1 MQYTSGSTANPRG
14 VVLSMRNVTENVD
27 QIIRNYFR
35 HEGGAPRLP
44 SSVVSWLPLYHDMG
58 LMVGLFIPLFVGCP
72 VILTSPEAFIR
83 KPARWMQLLAKH
95 QAPFS
100 AAPNFAFDLAV
111 AKTSEED
118 MAGLDLGH
126 VNTIINGAEQVQP
139 NTITKFLRR
148 FRPYNLM
155 PAAVKP
161 SYGMAEAV
169 VYLATTKAGSP
180 PTSTEFDA
188 DSLARG
194 HAELST
200 FETERATRL
209 IRYHS
214 DDKEPLLRIV
224 DPDSNIELGPGRIGE
239 IWIHGKN
246 VSTGYHNAD
255 DALNRDKFQA
265 SIREAS
271 AGTPRSPWLRT
282 GDLGFIVGDEFYIV
296 GRMKDLIIQDGVN
309 HYPDDIETTV
319 KEFTGGRVAAFSVS
333 DDGVEHLVIAAEVR
347 TEHGPDKVTIMDFS
361 TIKRLVV
368 SALSK
373 LHGLHVTDFLLVPP
387 GALPKTTSGK
397 ISRAACAKQYGA
409 NKLQRSSNVPM
420 TDGSV
425 TADKLQKWFREYLS
439 THIECHPN
447 EVSLDVPIRDLGL
460 KSIDVLAIPGDLG
473 DRFGFCIPDL
483 AVWDNPSA
491 NDLIDSLLN
500 QRSAD
505 SLRESHG
512 HADRNTQGRGS
523 INEPVAVIGV
533 GCRFPGDIDGPER
546 LWDFLTEKKCAI
558 TAYPDRGFTNAGTFA
573 ESGGFLKD
581 VAGFDNRF
589 FDIPPDEALRMD
601 PQQRL
606 LLEVSWEA
614 LEHAGIIPESL
625 RLSRT
630 GVFVGVSSTDYVRL
644 VSASAQQK
652 STIWDNTGG
661 SSSIIANRISY
672 FLDIQGPSIVIDTA
686 CSSSLVAV
694 HLACRS
700 LSTWDCDIALV
711 GGTNVLISP
720 EPWGG
725 FREAG
730 ILSQT
735 GCCHA
740 FDKSADGMVRGEG
753 CGVIVLQRL
762 SDARLEGRRIL
773 AILTG
778 SAVNQDGKSNGIMAP
793 NPSAQI
799 GVLENACKSAR
810 VDPLEIGYVE
820 AHGTG
825 TSLGDRIEAH
835 ALGMVFGRKRPGSGP
850 LMIGSI
856 KPNIGHLEGAAGI
869 AGLIKAV
876 LMVERGS
883 LLPSGGFT
891 EPNPAIPFT
900 ELGLRVVDEL
910 QEWPVVAGRPRRAG
924 VSSFGFG
931 GTNAHV
937 IVEEAGS
944 VGADTVSGRA
954 DVGGSGGGVVAWV
967 ISGKTASALAAQ
979 AGRLGR
985 YVRARPA
992 LDVVD
997 VGYSLVS
1004 TRSVFDHRAVV
1015 VGQTRDEL
1023 LAGLAGV
1030 VAGRPEAGVVCGVG
1044 KPAGKTAFVFAGQGS
1059 QWLGMGSELYA
1070 AYPVFAE
1077 ALDAVVDELDRHL
1090 RYPLRDVIWGHD
1102 QDLLN
1107 TTEFAQPALF
1117 AVEVALYRLLMSWGV
1132 RPGLVLGHSVG
1143 ELAAAHV
1150 AGALCLPDAAM
1161 LVAARGRLMQALP
1174 AGGAMF
1180 AVQAREDEVAP
1191 MLGHDVSIAAVNG
1204 PASVVISGAHDAVS
1218 AIADRLRGQGR
1229 RVHRLAVS
1237 HAFHSAL
1244 MEPMIAEF
1252 TAVAAELSVGLPTI
1266 PVISNVTGQLVADD
1280 FASADYWARHIR
1292 AVVRF
1297 GDSVRSAHCAGAS
1310 RFIEVG
1316 PGGGLTSLIEASL
1329 ADAQIVSVPTL
1340 RKDRPEPVSV
1350 MTAAAQGFV
1359 SGMGLDWASVFS
1371 GYRPKRVE
1379 LPTYAF
1385 QHQKFWLAPA
1395 PSVSDPTAAGQIGA
1409 SDGGAELLA
1418 SSGFAARLA
1427 GRSADEQLA
1436 AAIEVVCE
1444 HAAAVLGRDGA
1455 AGLDAGQAFADSG
1468 FNSLSA
1474 VELRNRLTAVTAV
1487 TLPATAI
1494 FDHPTP
1500 TELAQYLITQIDG
1513 HGSSAA
1519 AAANPAERIDALTD
1533 LFLQAC
1539 DAGRDADGWK
1549 MVALASNTRERM
1561 SSPVRNNVSK
1571 NVALLADGISDVVVI
1586 CIPTLTV
1593 LSDQREYRD
1602 IANAMTGRHSVYSL
1616 TLPGFDSSDALPQN
1630 ADMIVETVSNAII
1643 DVVGGS
1649 CRFVLS
1655 GYSSGGVL
1663 AYALCS
1669 HLSVKHQRNPLGVAL
1684 IDTYLPSQIANP
1696 SMNEGFSP
1704 NDTGKGL
1711 SREVIRVA
1719 RMLNRLTATRLT
1731 AAATYAAIFQA
1742 WEPGR
1747 SMAPVLNIVAK
1758 DRIATVENL
1767 REERINRWRTAAAEA
1782 AYSVAEV
1789 PGDHFGMMSTSS
1801 EAIATEIHD
1810 WISGLV
1816 RGPHR

>member
-1 MQYTSGSTANPRG
+1 MVSR
-14 VVLSMRNVTENVD
+14 VLVHAYRV
-27 QIIRNYFR
+27 
-35 HEGGAPRLP
+35 
-44 SSVVSWLPLYHDMG
+44 SS
-58 LMVGLFIPLFVGCP
+58 
-72 VILTSPEAFIR
+72 
-83 KPARWMQLLAKH
+83 
-95 QAPFS
+95 
-100 AAPNFAFDLAV
+100 
-111 AKTSEED
+111 
-118 MAGLDLGH
+118 
-126 VNTIINGAEQVQP
+126 
-139 NTITKFLRR
+139 
-148 FRPYNLM
+148 
-155 PAAVKP
+155 
-161 SYGMAEAV
+161 
-169 VYLATTKAGSP
+169 
-180 PTSTEFDA
+180 
-188 DSLARG
+188 
-194 HAELST
+194 
-200 FETERATRL
+200 
-209 IRYHS
+209 
-214 DDKEPLLRIV
+214 
-224 DPDSNIELGPGRIGE
+224 
-239 IWIHGKN
+239 
-246 VSTGYHNAD
+246 
-255 DALNRDKFQA
+255 
-265 SIREAS
+265 
-271 AGTPRSPWLRT
+271 
-282 GDLGFIVGDEFYIV
+282 
-296 GRMKDLIIQDGVN
+296 
-309 HYPDDIETTV
+309 
-319 KEFTGGRVAAFSVS
+319 
-333 DDGVEHLVIAAEVR
+333 
-347 TEHGPDKVTIMDFS
+347 
-361 TIKRLVV
+361 
-368 SALSK
+368 
-373 LHGLHVTDFLLVPP
+373 
-387 GALPKTTSGK
+387 
-397 ISRAACAKQYGA
+397 
-409 NKLQRSSNVPM
+409 
-420 TDGSV
+420 
-425 TADKLQKWFREYLS
+425 
-439 THIECHPN
+439 N

-931 GTNAHV
+931 ATNAHV

-1816 RGPHR
+1816 RGPHP

>member
-1 MQYTSGSTANPRG
+1 
-14 VVLSMRNVTENVD
+14 
-27 QIIRNYFR
+27 
-35 HEGGAPRLP
+35 
-44 SSVVSWLPLYHDMG
+44 
-58 LMVGLFIPLFVGCP
+58 
-72 VILTSPEAFIR
+72 
-83 KPARWMQLLAKH
+83 
-95 QAPFS
+95 
-100 AAPNFAFDLAV
+100 
-111 AKTSEED
+111 
-118 MAGLDLGH
+118 
-126 VNTIINGAEQVQP
+126 
-139 NTITKFLRR
+139 
-148 FRPYNLM
+148 
-155 PAAVKP
+155 
-161 SYGMAEAV
+161 
-169 VYLATTKAGSP
+169 
-180 PTSTEFDA
+180 
-188 DSLARG
+188 
-194 HAELST
+194 
-200 FETERATRL
+200 
-209 IRYHS
+209 
-214 DDKEPLLRIV
+214 
-224 DPDSNIELGPGRIGE
+224 
-239 IWIHGKN
+239 
-246 VSTGYHNAD
+246 
-255 DALNRDKFQA
+255 
-265 SIREAS
+265 
-271 AGTPRSPWLRT
+271 
-282 GDLGFIVGDEFYIV
+282 
-296 GRMKDLIIQDGVN
+296 
-309 HYPDDIETTV
+309 
-319 KEFTGGRVAAFSVS
+319 
-333 DDGVEHLVIAAEVR
+333 
-347 TEHGPDKVTIMDFS
+347 
-361 TIKRLVV
+361 
-368 SALSK
+368 
-373 LHGLHVTDFLLVPP
+373 
-387 GALPKTTSGK
+387 
-397 ISRAACAKQYGA
+397 
-409 NKLQRSSNVPM
+409 M

-425 TADKLQKWFREYLS
+425 TADKLQKWFREYVS

-672 FLDIQGPSIVIDTA
+672 FLDIQGPPIVIDTA

-1059 QWLGMGSELYA
+1059 QWLGMGSELYV

-1816 RGPHR
+1816 RGPHP

>member
-1 MQYTSGSTANPRG
+1 MVSR
-14 VVLSMRNVTENVD
+14 VLVHAYRV
-27 QIIRNYFR
+27 
-35 HEGGAPRLP
+35 
-44 SSVVSWLPLYHDMG
+44 SS
-58 LMVGLFIPLFVGCP
+58 
-72 VILTSPEAFIR
+72 
-83 KPARWMQLLAKH
+83 
-95 QAPFS
+95 
-100 AAPNFAFDLAV
+100 
-111 AKTSEED
+111 
-118 MAGLDLGH
+118 
-126 VNTIINGAEQVQP
+126 
-139 NTITKFLRR
+139 
-148 FRPYNLM
+148 
-155 PAAVKP
+155 
-161 SYGMAEAV
+161 
-169 VYLATTKAGSP
+169 
-180 PTSTEFDA
+180 
-188 DSLARG
+188 
-194 HAELST
+194 
-200 FETERATRL
+200 
-209 IRYHS
+209 
-214 DDKEPLLRIV
+214 
-224 DPDSNIELGPGRIGE
+224 
-239 IWIHGKN
+239 
-246 VSTGYHNAD
+246 
-255 DALNRDKFQA
+255 
-265 SIREAS
+265 
-271 AGTPRSPWLRT
+271 
-282 GDLGFIVGDEFYIV
+282 
-296 GRMKDLIIQDGVN
+296 
-309 HYPDDIETTV
+309 
-319 KEFTGGRVAAFSVS
+319 
-333 DDGVEHLVIAAEVR
+333 
-347 TEHGPDKVTIMDFS
+347 
-361 TIKRLVV
+361 
-368 SALSK
+368 
-373 LHGLHVTDFLLVPP
+373 
-387 GALPKTTSGK
+387 
-397 ISRAACAKQYGA
+397 
-409 NKLQRSSNVPM
+409 
-420 TDGSV
+420 
-425 TADKLQKWFREYLS
+425 
-439 THIECHPN
+439 N

-954 DVGGSGGGVVAWV
+954 DVGGSGGGVVVWV

-1816 RGPHR
+1816 RGPHP

>member
-1 MQYTSGSTANPRG
+1 
-14 VVLSMRNVTENVD
+14 
-27 QIIRNYFR
+27 
-35 HEGGAPRLP
+35 
-44 SSVVSWLPLYHDMG
+44 
-58 LMVGLFIPLFVGCP
+58 
-72 VILTSPEAFIR
+72 
-83 KPARWMQLLAKH
+83 
-95 QAPFS
+95 
-100 AAPNFAFDLAV
+100 
-111 AKTSEED
+111 
-118 MAGLDLGH
+118 
-126 VNTIINGAEQVQP
+126 
-139 NTITKFLRR
+139 
-148 FRPYNLM
+148 
-155 PAAVKP
+155 
-161 SYGMAEAV
+161 
-169 VYLATTKAGSP
+169 
-180 PTSTEFDA
+180 
-188 DSLARG
+188 
-194 HAELST
+194 
-200 FETERATRL
+200 
-209 IRYHS
+209 
-214 DDKEPLLRIV
+214 
-224 DPDSNIELGPGRIGE
+224 
-239 IWIHGKN
+239 
-246 VSTGYHNAD
+246 
-255 DALNRDKFQA
+255 
-265 SIREAS
+265 
-271 AGTPRSPWLRT
+271 
-282 GDLGFIVGDEFYIV
+282 
-296 GRMKDLIIQDGVN
+296 
-309 HYPDDIETTV
+309 
-319 KEFTGGRVAAFSVS
+319 
-333 DDGVEHLVIAAEVR
+333 
-347 TEHGPDKVTIMDFS
+347 
-361 TIKRLVV
+361 
-368 SALSK
+368 
-373 LHGLHVTDFLLVPP
+373 
-387 GALPKTTSGK
+387 
-397 ISRAACAKQYGA
+397 
-409 NKLQRSSNVPM
+409 M

-425 TADKLQKWFREYLS
+425 TADKLQKWFREYVS

-720 EPWGG
+720 ERWGG

-1117 AVEVALYRLLMSWGV
+1117 AVEGALYRLLMSWGV

-1816 RGPHR
+1816 RGPHP

>member
-1 MQYTSGSTANPRG
+1 
-14 VVLSMRNVTENVD
+14 
-27 QIIRNYFR
+27 
-35 HEGGAPRLP
+35 
-44 SSVVSWLPLYHDMG
+44 
-58 LMVGLFIPLFVGCP
+58 
-72 VILTSPEAFIR
+72 
-83 KPARWMQLLAKH
+83 
-95 QAPFS
+95 
-100 AAPNFAFDLAV
+100 
-111 AKTSEED
+111 
-118 MAGLDLGH
+118 
-126 VNTIINGAEQVQP
+126 
-139 NTITKFLRR
+139 
-148 FRPYNLM
+148 
-155 PAAVKP
+155 
-161 SYGMAEAV
+161 
-169 VYLATTKAGSP
+169 
-180 PTSTEFDA
+180 
-188 DSLARG
+188 
-194 HAELST
+194 
-200 FETERATRL
+200 
-209 IRYHS
+209 
-214 DDKEPLLRIV
+214 
-224 DPDSNIELGPGRIGE
+224 
-239 IWIHGKN
+239 
-246 VSTGYHNAD
+246 
-255 DALNRDKFQA
+255 
-265 SIREAS
+265 
-271 AGTPRSPWLRT
+271 
-282 GDLGFIVGDEFYIV
+282 
-296 GRMKDLIIQDGVN
+296 
-309 HYPDDIETTV
+309 
-319 KEFTGGRVAAFSVS
+319 
-333 DDGVEHLVIAAEVR
+333 
-347 TEHGPDKVTIMDFS
+347 
-361 TIKRLVV
+361 
-368 SALSK
+368 
-373 LHGLHVTDFLLVPP
+373 
-387 GALPKTTSGK
+387 
-397 ISRAACAKQYGA
+397 
-409 NKLQRSSNVPM
+409 M

-644 VSASAQQK
+644 VSASAQKK

>member
-1 MQYTSGSTANPRG
+1 
-14 VVLSMRNVTENVD
+14 
-27 QIIRNYFR
+27 
-35 HEGGAPRLP
+35 
-44 SSVVSWLPLYHDMG
+44 
-58 LMVGLFIPLFVGCP
+58 
-72 VILTSPEAFIR
+72 
-83 KPARWMQLLAKH
+83 
-95 QAPFS
+95 
-100 AAPNFAFDLAV
+100 
-111 AKTSEED
+111 
-118 MAGLDLGH
+118 
-126 VNTIINGAEQVQP
+126 
-139 NTITKFLRR
+139 
-148 FRPYNLM
+148 
-155 PAAVKP
+155 
-161 SYGMAEAV
+161 
-169 VYLATTKAGSP
+169 
-180 PTSTEFDA
+180 
-188 DSLARG
+188 
-194 HAELST
+194 
-200 FETERATRL
+200 
-209 IRYHS
+209 
-214 DDKEPLLRIV
+214 
-224 DPDSNIELGPGRIGE
+224 
-239 IWIHGKN
+239 
-246 VSTGYHNAD
+246 
-255 DALNRDKFQA
+255 
-265 SIREAS
+265 
-271 AGTPRSPWLRT
+271 
-282 GDLGFIVGDEFYIV
+282 
-296 GRMKDLIIQDGVN
+296 
-309 HYPDDIETTV
+309 
-319 KEFTGGRVAAFSVS
+319 
-333 DDGVEHLVIAAEVR
+333 
-347 TEHGPDKVTIMDFS
+347 
-361 TIKRLVV
+361 
-368 SALSK
+368 
-373 LHGLHVTDFLLVPP
+373 
-387 GALPKTTSGK
+387 
-397 ISRAACAKQYGA
+397 
-409 NKLQRSSNVPM
+409 M

-1593 LSDQREYRD
+1593 LSDQRGYRD

>member
-1 MQYTSGSTANPRG
+1 
-14 VVLSMRNVTENVD
+14 
-27 QIIRNYFR
+27 
-35 HEGGAPRLP
+35 
-44 SSVVSWLPLYHDMG
+44 
-58 LMVGLFIPLFVGCP
+58 
-72 VILTSPEAFIR
+72 
-83 KPARWMQLLAKH
+83 
-95 QAPFS
+95 
-100 AAPNFAFDLAV
+100 
-111 AKTSEED
+111 
-118 MAGLDLGH
+118 
-126 VNTIINGAEQVQP
+126 
-139 NTITKFLRR
+139 
-148 FRPYNLM
+148 
-155 PAAVKP
+155 
-161 SYGMAEAV
+161 
-169 VYLATTKAGSP
+169 
-180 PTSTEFDA
+180 
-188 DSLARG
+188 
-194 HAELST
+194 
-200 FETERATRL
+200 
-209 IRYHS
+209 
-214 DDKEPLLRIV
+214 
-224 DPDSNIELGPGRIGE
+224 
-239 IWIHGKN
+239 
-246 VSTGYHNAD
+246 
-255 DALNRDKFQA
+255 
-265 SIREAS
+265 
-271 AGTPRSPWLRT
+271 
-282 GDLGFIVGDEFYIV
+282 
-296 GRMKDLIIQDGVN
+296 
-309 HYPDDIETTV
+309 
-319 KEFTGGRVAAFSVS
+319 
-333 DDGVEHLVIAAEVR
+333 
-347 TEHGPDKVTIMDFS
+347 
-361 TIKRLVV
+361 
-368 SALSK
+368 
-373 LHGLHVTDFLLVPP
+373 
-387 GALPKTTSGK
+387 
-397 ISRAACAKQYGA
+397 
-409 NKLQRSSNVPM
+409 M

-1030 VAGRPEAGVVCGVG
+1030 VAGRSEAGVVCGVG

-1816 RGPHR
+1816 RGPHP

>member
-1 MQYTSGSTANPRG
+1 
-14 VVLSMRNVTENVD
+14 
-27 QIIRNYFR
+27 
-35 HEGGAPRLP
+35 
-44 SSVVSWLPLYHDMG
+44 
-58 LMVGLFIPLFVGCP
+58 
-72 VILTSPEAFIR
+72 
-83 KPARWMQLLAKH
+83 
-95 QAPFS
+95 
-100 AAPNFAFDLAV
+100 
-111 AKTSEED
+111 
-118 MAGLDLGH
+118 
-126 VNTIINGAEQVQP
+126 
-139 NTITKFLRR
+139 
-148 FRPYNLM
+148 
-155 PAAVKP
+155 
-161 SYGMAEAV
+161 
-169 VYLATTKAGSP
+169 
-180 PTSTEFDA
+180 
-188 DSLARG
+188 
-194 HAELST
+194 
-200 FETERATRL
+200 
-209 IRYHS
+209 
-214 DDKEPLLRIV
+214 
-224 DPDSNIELGPGRIGE
+224 
-239 IWIHGKN
+239 
-246 VSTGYHNAD
+246 
-255 DALNRDKFQA
+255 
-265 SIREAS
+265 
-271 AGTPRSPWLRT
+271 
-282 GDLGFIVGDEFYIV
+282 
-296 GRMKDLIIQDGVN
+296 
-309 HYPDDIETTV
+309 
-319 KEFTGGRVAAFSVS
+319 
-333 DDGVEHLVIAAEVR
+333 
-347 TEHGPDKVTIMDFS
+347 
-361 TIKRLVV
+361 
-368 SALSK
+368 
-373 LHGLHVTDFLLVPP
+373 
-387 GALPKTTSGK
+387 
-397 ISRAACAKQYGA
+397 
-409 NKLQRSSNVPM
+409 M

-944 VGADTVSGRA
+944 VGADTVSGHA

>member
-1 MQYTSGSTANPRG
+1 MVSR
-14 VVLSMRNVTENVD
+14 VLVHAYRV
-27 QIIRNYFR
+27 
-35 HEGGAPRLP
+35 
-44 SSVVSWLPLYHDMG
+44 SS
-58 LMVGLFIPLFVGCP
+58 
-72 VILTSPEAFIR
+72 
-83 KPARWMQLLAKH
+83 
-95 QAPFS
+95 
-100 AAPNFAFDLAV
+100 
-111 AKTSEED
+111 
-118 MAGLDLGH
+118 
-126 VNTIINGAEQVQP
+126 
-139 NTITKFLRR
+139 
-148 FRPYNLM
+148 
-155 PAAVKP
+155 
-161 SYGMAEAV
+161 
-169 VYLATTKAGSP
+169 
-180 PTSTEFDA
+180 
-188 DSLARG
+188 
-194 HAELST
+194 
-200 FETERATRL
+200 
-209 IRYHS
+209 
-214 DDKEPLLRIV
+214 
-224 DPDSNIELGPGRIGE
+224 
-239 IWIHGKN
+239 
-246 VSTGYHNAD
+246 
-255 DALNRDKFQA
+255 
-265 SIREAS
+265 
-271 AGTPRSPWLRT
+271 
-282 GDLGFIVGDEFYIV
+282 
-296 GRMKDLIIQDGVN
+296 
-309 HYPDDIETTV
+309 
-319 KEFTGGRVAAFSVS
+319 
-333 DDGVEHLVIAAEVR
+333 
-347 TEHGPDKVTIMDFS
+347 
-361 TIKRLVV
+361 
-368 SALSK
+368 
-373 LHGLHVTDFLLVPP
+373 
-387 GALPKTTSGK
+387 
-397 ISRAACAKQYGA
+397 
-409 NKLQRSSNVPM
+409 
-420 TDGSV
+420 
-425 TADKLQKWFREYLS
+425 
-439 THIECHPN
+439 N

-1669 HLSVKHQRNPLGVAL
+1669 HLSVKHQPNPLGVAL

-1816 RGPHR
+1816 RGPHP

>member
-1 MQYTSGSTANPRG
+1 
-14 VVLSMRNVTENVD
+14 
-27 QIIRNYFR
+27 
-35 HEGGAPRLP
+35 
-44 SSVVSWLPLYHDMG
+44 
-58 LMVGLFIPLFVGCP
+58 
-72 VILTSPEAFIR
+72 
-83 KPARWMQLLAKH
+83 
-95 QAPFS
+95 
-100 AAPNFAFDLAV
+100 
-111 AKTSEED
+111 
-118 MAGLDLGH
+118 
-126 VNTIINGAEQVQP
+126 
-139 NTITKFLRR
+139 
-148 FRPYNLM
+148 
-155 PAAVKP
+155 
-161 SYGMAEAV
+161 
-169 VYLATTKAGSP
+169 
-180 PTSTEFDA
+180 
-188 DSLARG
+188 
-194 HAELST
+194 
-200 FETERATRL
+200 
-209 IRYHS
+209 
-214 DDKEPLLRIV
+214 
-224 DPDSNIELGPGRIGE
+224 
-239 IWIHGKN
+239 
-246 VSTGYHNAD
+246 
-255 DALNRDKFQA
+255 
-265 SIREAS
+265 
-271 AGTPRSPWLRT
+271 
-282 GDLGFIVGDEFYIV
+282 
-296 GRMKDLIIQDGVN
+296 
-309 HYPDDIETTV
+309 
-319 KEFTGGRVAAFSVS
+319 
-333 DDGVEHLVIAAEVR
+333 
-347 TEHGPDKVTIMDFS
+347 
-361 TIKRLVV
+361 
-368 SALSK
+368 
-373 LHGLHVTDFLLVPP
+373 
-387 GALPKTTSGK
+387 
-397 ISRAACAKQYGA
+397 
-409 NKLQRSSNVPM
+409 M

-523 INEPVAVIGV
+523 INEPIAVIGV

>member
-1 MQYTSGSTANPRG
+1 MVSR
-14 VVLSMRNVTENVD
+14 VLVHAYRV
-27 QIIRNYFR
+27 
-35 HEGGAPRLP
+35 
-44 SSVVSWLPLYHDMG
+44 SS
-58 LMVGLFIPLFVGCP
+58 
-72 VILTSPEAFIR
+72 
-83 KPARWMQLLAKH
+83 
-95 QAPFS
+95 
-100 AAPNFAFDLAV
+100 
-111 AKTSEED
+111 
-118 MAGLDLGH
+118 
-126 VNTIINGAEQVQP
+126 
-139 NTITKFLRR
+139 
-148 FRPYNLM
+148 
-155 PAAVKP
+155 
-161 SYGMAEAV
+161 
-169 VYLATTKAGSP
+169 
-180 PTSTEFDA
+180 
-188 DSLARG
+188 
-194 HAELST
+194 
-200 FETERATRL
+200 
-209 IRYHS
+209 
-214 DDKEPLLRIV
+214 
-224 DPDSNIELGPGRIGE
+224 
-239 IWIHGKN
+239 
-246 VSTGYHNAD
+246 
-255 DALNRDKFQA
+255 
-265 SIREAS
+265 
-271 AGTPRSPWLRT
+271 
-282 GDLGFIVGDEFYIV
+282 
-296 GRMKDLIIQDGVN
+296 
-309 HYPDDIETTV
+309 
-319 KEFTGGRVAAFSVS
+319 
-333 DDGVEHLVIAAEVR
+333 
-347 TEHGPDKVTIMDFS
+347 
-361 TIKRLVV
+361 
-368 SALSK
+368 
-373 LHGLHVTDFLLVPP
+373 
-387 GALPKTTSGK
+387 
-397 ISRAACAKQYGA
+397 
-409 NKLQRSSNVPM
+409 
-420 TDGSV
+420 
-425 TADKLQKWFREYLS
+425 
-439 THIECHPN
+439 N

-1030 VAGRPEAGVVCGVG
+1030 VAGGPEAGVVCGVG

-1816 RGPHR
+1816 RGPHP

>member
-1 MQYTSGSTANPRG
+1 MVSR
-14 VVLSMRNVTENVD
+14 VLVHAYRV
-27 QIIRNYFR
+27 
-35 HEGGAPRLP
+35 
-44 SSVVSWLPLYHDMG
+44 SS
-58 LMVGLFIPLFVGCP
+58 
-72 VILTSPEAFIR
+72 
-83 KPARWMQLLAKH
+83 
-95 QAPFS
+95 
-100 AAPNFAFDLAV
+100 
-111 AKTSEED
+111 
-118 MAGLDLGH
+118 
-126 VNTIINGAEQVQP
+126 
-139 NTITKFLRR
+139 
-148 FRPYNLM
+148 
-155 PAAVKP
+155 
-161 SYGMAEAV
+161 
-169 VYLATTKAGSP
+169 
-180 PTSTEFDA
+180 
-188 DSLARG
+188 
-194 HAELST
+194 
-200 FETERATRL
+200 
-209 IRYHS
+209 
-214 DDKEPLLRIV
+214 
-224 DPDSNIELGPGRIGE
+224 
-239 IWIHGKN
+239 
-246 VSTGYHNAD
+246 
-255 DALNRDKFQA
+255 
-265 SIREAS
+265 
-271 AGTPRSPWLRT
+271 
-282 GDLGFIVGDEFYIV
+282 
-296 GRMKDLIIQDGVN
+296 
-309 HYPDDIETTV
+309 
-319 KEFTGGRVAAFSVS
+319 
-333 DDGVEHLVIAAEVR
+333 
-347 TEHGPDKVTIMDFS
+347 
-361 TIKRLVV
+361 
-368 SALSK
+368 
-373 LHGLHVTDFLLVPP
+373 
-387 GALPKTTSGK
+387 
-397 ISRAACAKQYGA
+397 
-409 NKLQRSSNVPM
+409 
-420 TDGSV
+420 
-425 TADKLQKWFREYLS
+425 
-439 THIECHPN
+439 N

-825 TSLGDRIEAH
+825 TSFGDRIEAH

-1816 RGPHR
+1816 RGPHP

>member
-1 MQYTSGSTANPRG
+1 MVSR
-14 VVLSMRNVTENVD
+14 VLVHAYRV
-27 QIIRNYFR
+27 
-35 HEGGAPRLP
+35 
-44 SSVVSWLPLYHDMG
+44 SS
-58 LMVGLFIPLFVGCP
+58 
-72 VILTSPEAFIR
+72 
-83 KPARWMQLLAKH
+83 
-95 QAPFS
+95 
-100 AAPNFAFDLAV
+100 
-111 AKTSEED
+111 
-118 MAGLDLGH
+118 
-126 VNTIINGAEQVQP
+126 
-139 NTITKFLRR
+139 
-148 FRPYNLM
+148 
-155 PAAVKP
+155 
-161 SYGMAEAV
+161 
-169 VYLATTKAGSP
+169 
-180 PTSTEFDA
+180 
-188 DSLARG
+188 
-194 HAELST
+194 
-200 FETERATRL
+200 
-209 IRYHS
+209 
-214 DDKEPLLRIV
+214 
-224 DPDSNIELGPGRIGE
+224 
-239 IWIHGKN
+239 
-246 VSTGYHNAD
+246 
-255 DALNRDKFQA
+255 
-265 SIREAS
+265 
-271 AGTPRSPWLRT
+271 
-282 GDLGFIVGDEFYIV
+282 
-296 GRMKDLIIQDGVN
+296 
-309 HYPDDIETTV
+309 
-319 KEFTGGRVAAFSVS
+319 
-333 DDGVEHLVIAAEVR
+333 
-347 TEHGPDKVTIMDFS
+347 
-361 TIKRLVV
+361 
-368 SALSK
+368 
-373 LHGLHVTDFLLVPP
+373 
-387 GALPKTTSGK
+387 
-397 ISRAACAKQYGA
+397 
-409 NKLQRSSNVPM
+409 
-420 TDGSV
+420 
-425 TADKLQKWFREYLS
+425 
-439 THIECHPN
+439 N

-1789 PGDHFGMMSTSS
+1789 PGDHLGMMSTSS

-1816 RGPHR
+1816 RGPHP

>member
-1 MQYTSGSTANPRG
+1 
-14 VVLSMRNVTENVD
+14 
-27 QIIRNYFR
+27 
-35 HEGGAPRLP
+35 
-44 SSVVSWLPLYHDMG
+44 
-58 LMVGLFIPLFVGCP
+58 
-72 VILTSPEAFIR
+72 
-83 KPARWMQLLAKH
+83 
-95 QAPFS
+95 
-100 AAPNFAFDLAV
+100 
-111 AKTSEED
+111 
-118 MAGLDLGH
+118 
-126 VNTIINGAEQVQP
+126 
-139 NTITKFLRR
+139 
-148 FRPYNLM
+148 
-155 PAAVKP
+155 
-161 SYGMAEAV
+161 
-169 VYLATTKAGSP
+169 
-180 PTSTEFDA
+180 
-188 DSLARG
+188 
-194 HAELST
+194 
-200 FETERATRL
+200 
-209 IRYHS
+209 
-214 DDKEPLLRIV
+214 
-224 DPDSNIELGPGRIGE
+224 
-239 IWIHGKN
+239 
-246 VSTGYHNAD
+246 
-255 DALNRDKFQA
+255 
-265 SIREAS
+265 
-271 AGTPRSPWLRT
+271 
-282 GDLGFIVGDEFYIV
+282 
-296 GRMKDLIIQDGVN
+296 
-309 HYPDDIETTV
+309 
-319 KEFTGGRVAAFSVS
+319 
-333 DDGVEHLVIAAEVR
+333 
-347 TEHGPDKVTIMDFS
+347 
-361 TIKRLVV
+361 
-368 SALSK
+368 
-373 LHGLHVTDFLLVPP
+373 
-387 GALPKTTSGK
+387 
-397 ISRAACAKQYGA
+397 
-409 NKLQRSSNVPM
+409 M

-425 TADKLQKWFREYLS
+425 TADKLQKWFREYVS

-672 FLDIQGPSIVIDTA
+672 FLDIQGPPIVIDTA

-1602 IANAMTGRHSVYSL
+1602 TANAMTGRHSVYSL

-1816 RGPHR
+1816 RGPHP

>member
-1 MQYTSGSTANPRG
+1 
-14 VVLSMRNVTENVD
+14 
-27 QIIRNYFR
+27 
-35 HEGGAPRLP
+35 
-44 SSVVSWLPLYHDMG
+44 
-58 LMVGLFIPLFVGCP
+58 
-72 VILTSPEAFIR
+72 
-83 KPARWMQLLAKH
+83 
-95 QAPFS
+95 
-100 AAPNFAFDLAV
+100 
-111 AKTSEED
+111 
-118 MAGLDLGH
+118 
-126 VNTIINGAEQVQP
+126 
-139 NTITKFLRR
+139 
-148 FRPYNLM
+148 
-155 PAAVKP
+155 
-161 SYGMAEAV
+161 
-169 VYLATTKAGSP
+169 
-180 PTSTEFDA
+180 
-188 DSLARG
+188 
-194 HAELST
+194 
-200 FETERATRL
+200 
-209 IRYHS
+209 
-214 DDKEPLLRIV
+214 
-224 DPDSNIELGPGRIGE
+224 
-239 IWIHGKN
+239 
-246 VSTGYHNAD
+246 
-255 DALNRDKFQA
+255 
-265 SIREAS
+265 
-271 AGTPRSPWLRT
+271 
-282 GDLGFIVGDEFYIV
+282 
-296 GRMKDLIIQDGVN
+296 
-309 HYPDDIETTV
+309 
-319 KEFTGGRVAAFSVS
+319 
-333 DDGVEHLVIAAEVR
+333 
-347 TEHGPDKVTIMDFS
+347 
-361 TIKRLVV
+361 
-368 SALSK
+368 
-373 LHGLHVTDFLLVPP
+373 
-387 GALPKTTSGK
+387 
-397 ISRAACAKQYGA
+397 
-409 NKLQRSSNVPM
+409 M

-425 TADKLQKWFREYLS
+425 AADKLQKWFREYLS

-1816 RGPHR
+1816 RGPHP

>member
-1 MQYTSGSTANPRG
+1 
-14 VVLSMRNVTENVD
+14 
-27 QIIRNYFR
+27 
-35 HEGGAPRLP
+35 
-44 SSVVSWLPLYHDMG
+44 
-58 LMVGLFIPLFVGCP
+58 
-72 VILTSPEAFIR
+72 
-83 KPARWMQLLAKH
+83 
-95 QAPFS
+95 
-100 AAPNFAFDLAV
+100 
-111 AKTSEED
+111 
-118 MAGLDLGH
+118 
-126 VNTIINGAEQVQP
+126 
-139 NTITKFLRR
+139 
-148 FRPYNLM
+148 
-155 PAAVKP
+155 
-161 SYGMAEAV
+161 
-169 VYLATTKAGSP
+169 
-180 PTSTEFDA
+180 
-188 DSLARG
+188 
-194 HAELST
+194 
-200 FETERATRL
+200 
-209 IRYHS
+209 
-214 DDKEPLLRIV
+214 
-224 DPDSNIELGPGRIGE
+224 
-239 IWIHGKN
+239 
-246 VSTGYHNAD
+246 
-255 DALNRDKFQA
+255 
-265 SIREAS
+265 
-271 AGTPRSPWLRT
+271 
-282 GDLGFIVGDEFYIV
+282 
-296 GRMKDLIIQDGVN
+296 
-309 HYPDDIETTV
+309 
-319 KEFTGGRVAAFSVS
+319 
-333 DDGVEHLVIAAEVR
+333 
-347 TEHGPDKVTIMDFS
+347 
-361 TIKRLVV
+361 
-368 SALSK
+368 
-373 LHGLHVTDFLLVPP
+373 
-387 GALPKTTSGK
+387 
-397 ISRAACAKQYGA
+397 
-409 NKLQRSSNVPM
+409 M

-1204 PASVVISGAHDAVS
+1204 PASVVISGAHDAVR

-1229 RVHRLAVS
+1229 RVHRLALS

-1816 RGPHR
+1816 RGPHP

>member
-1 MQYTSGSTANPRG
+1 
-14 VVLSMRNVTENVD
+14 
-27 QIIRNYFR
+27 
-35 HEGGAPRLP
+35 
-44 SSVVSWLPLYHDMG
+44 
-58 LMVGLFIPLFVGCP
+58 
-72 VILTSPEAFIR
+72 
-83 KPARWMQLLAKH
+83 
-95 QAPFS
+95 
-100 AAPNFAFDLAV
+100 
-111 AKTSEED
+111 
-118 MAGLDLGH
+118 
-126 VNTIINGAEQVQP
+126 
-139 NTITKFLRR
+139 
-148 FRPYNLM
+148 
-155 PAAVKP
+155 
-161 SYGMAEAV
+161 
-169 VYLATTKAGSP
+169 
-180 PTSTEFDA
+180 
-188 DSLARG
+188 
-194 HAELST
+194 
-200 FETERATRL
+200 
-209 IRYHS
+209 
-214 DDKEPLLRIV
+214 
-224 DPDSNIELGPGRIGE
+224 
-239 IWIHGKN
+239 
-246 VSTGYHNAD
+246 
-255 DALNRDKFQA
+255 
-265 SIREAS
+265 
-271 AGTPRSPWLRT
+271 
-282 GDLGFIVGDEFYIV
+282 
-296 GRMKDLIIQDGVN
+296 
-309 HYPDDIETTV
+309 
-319 KEFTGGRVAAFSVS
+319 
-333 DDGVEHLVIAAEVR
+333 
-347 TEHGPDKVTIMDFS
+347 
-361 TIKRLVV
+361 
-368 SALSK
+368 
-373 LHGLHVTDFLLVPP
+373 
-387 GALPKTTSGK
+387 
-397 ISRAACAKQYGA
+397 
-409 NKLQRSSNVPM
+409 M

-425 TADKLQKWFREYLS
+425 TADKLQKWFREYVS

-672 FLDIQGPSIVIDTA
+672 FLDIQGPPIVIDTA

-711 GGTNVLISP
+711 GGTNVLTSP

-1117 AVEVALYRLLMSWGV
+1117 AVELALYRLLMSWGV

-1816 RGPHR
+1816 RGPHP

>member
-1 MQYTSGSTANPRG
+1 
-14 VVLSMRNVTENVD
+14 
-27 QIIRNYFR
+27 
-35 HEGGAPRLP
+35 
-44 SSVVSWLPLYHDMG
+44 
-58 LMVGLFIPLFVGCP
+58 
-72 VILTSPEAFIR
+72 
-83 KPARWMQLLAKH
+83 
-95 QAPFS
+95 
-100 AAPNFAFDLAV
+100 
-111 AKTSEED
+111 
-118 MAGLDLGH
+118 
-126 VNTIINGAEQVQP
+126 
-139 NTITKFLRR
+139 
-148 FRPYNLM
+148 
-155 PAAVKP
+155 
-161 SYGMAEAV
+161 
-169 VYLATTKAGSP
+169 
-180 PTSTEFDA
+180 
-188 DSLARG
+188 
-194 HAELST
+194 
-200 FETERATRL
+200 
-209 IRYHS
+209 
-214 DDKEPLLRIV
+214 
-224 DPDSNIELGPGRIGE
+224 
-239 IWIHGKN
+239 
-246 VSTGYHNAD
+246 
-255 DALNRDKFQA
+255 
-265 SIREAS
+265 
-271 AGTPRSPWLRT
+271 
-282 GDLGFIVGDEFYIV
+282 
-296 GRMKDLIIQDGVN
+296 
-309 HYPDDIETTV
+309 
-319 KEFTGGRVAAFSVS
+319 
-333 DDGVEHLVIAAEVR
+333 
-347 TEHGPDKVTIMDFS
+347 
-361 TIKRLVV
+361 
-368 SALSK
+368 
-373 LHGLHVTDFLLVPP
+373 
-387 GALPKTTSGK
+387 
-397 ISRAACAKQYGA
+397 
-409 NKLQRSSNVPM
+409 M

-1023 LAGLAGV
+1023 LAGVAGV

-1117 AVEVALYRLLMSWGV
+1117 AVEVALYRLVMSWGV

-1229 RVHRLAVS
+1229 RGHRLAVS

-1513 HGSSAA
+1513 HGRSAA

-1816 RGPHR
+1816 RGPHP

>member
-1 MQYTSGSTANPRG
+1 
-14 VVLSMRNVTENVD
+14 
-27 QIIRNYFR
+27 
-35 HEGGAPRLP
+35 
-44 SSVVSWLPLYHDMG
+44 
-58 LMVGLFIPLFVGCP
+58 
-72 VILTSPEAFIR
+72 
-83 KPARWMQLLAKH
+83 
-95 QAPFS
+95 
-100 AAPNFAFDLAV
+100 
-111 AKTSEED
+111 
-118 MAGLDLGH
+118 
-126 VNTIINGAEQVQP
+126 
-139 NTITKFLRR
+139 
-148 FRPYNLM
+148 
-155 PAAVKP
+155 
-161 SYGMAEAV
+161 
-169 VYLATTKAGSP
+169 
-180 PTSTEFDA
+180 
-188 DSLARG
+188 
-194 HAELST
+194 
-200 FETERATRL
+200 
-209 IRYHS
+209 
-214 DDKEPLLRIV
+214 
-224 DPDSNIELGPGRIGE
+224 
-239 IWIHGKN
+239 
-246 VSTGYHNAD
+246 
-255 DALNRDKFQA
+255 
-265 SIREAS
+265 
-271 AGTPRSPWLRT
+271 
-282 GDLGFIVGDEFYIV
+282 
-296 GRMKDLIIQDGVN
+296 
-309 HYPDDIETTV
+309 
-319 KEFTGGRVAAFSVS
+319 
-333 DDGVEHLVIAAEVR
+333 
-347 TEHGPDKVTIMDFS
+347 
-361 TIKRLVV
+361 
-368 SALSK
+368 
-373 LHGLHVTDFLLVPP
+373 
-387 GALPKTTSGK
+387 
-397 ISRAACAKQYGA
+397 
-409 NKLQRSSNVPM
+409 M

-835 ALGMVFGRKRPGSGP
+835 ALGKVFGRKRPGSGP

-1816 RGPHR
+1816 RGPHP

>member
-1 MQYTSGSTANPRG
+1 
-14 VVLSMRNVTENVD
+14 
-27 QIIRNYFR
+27 
-35 HEGGAPRLP
+35 
-44 SSVVSWLPLYHDMG
+44 
-58 LMVGLFIPLFVGCP
+58 
-72 VILTSPEAFIR
+72 
-83 KPARWMQLLAKH
+83 
-95 QAPFS
+95 
-100 AAPNFAFDLAV
+100 
-111 AKTSEED
+111 
-118 MAGLDLGH
+118 
-126 VNTIINGAEQVQP
+126 
-139 NTITKFLRR
+139 
-148 FRPYNLM
+148 
-155 PAAVKP
+155 
-161 SYGMAEAV
+161 
-169 VYLATTKAGSP
+169 
-180 PTSTEFDA
+180 
-188 DSLARG
+188 
-194 HAELST
+194 
-200 FETERATRL
+200 
-209 IRYHS
+209 
-214 DDKEPLLRIV
+214 
-224 DPDSNIELGPGRIGE
+224 
-239 IWIHGKN
+239 
-246 VSTGYHNAD
+246 
-255 DALNRDKFQA
+255 
-265 SIREAS
+265 
-271 AGTPRSPWLRT
+271 
-282 GDLGFIVGDEFYIV
+282 
-296 GRMKDLIIQDGVN
+296 
-309 HYPDDIETTV
+309 
-319 KEFTGGRVAAFSVS
+319 
-333 DDGVEHLVIAAEVR
+333 
-347 TEHGPDKVTIMDFS
+347 
-361 TIKRLVV
+361 
-368 SALSK
+368 
-373 LHGLHVTDFLLVPP
+373 
-387 GALPKTTSGK
+387 
-397 ISRAACAKQYGA
+397 
-409 NKLQRSSNVPM
+409 M

-735 GCCHA
+735 GCCRA

-1816 RGPHR
+1816 RGPHP

>member
-1 MQYTSGSTANPRG
+1 
-14 VVLSMRNVTENVD
+14 
-27 QIIRNYFR
+27 
-35 HEGGAPRLP
+35 
-44 SSVVSWLPLYHDMG
+44 
-58 LMVGLFIPLFVGCP
+58 
-72 VILTSPEAFIR
+72 
-83 KPARWMQLLAKH
+83 
-95 QAPFS
+95 
-100 AAPNFAFDLAV
+100 
-111 AKTSEED
+111 
-118 MAGLDLGH
+118 
-126 VNTIINGAEQVQP
+126 
-139 NTITKFLRR
+139 
-148 FRPYNLM
+148 
-155 PAAVKP
+155 
-161 SYGMAEAV
+161 
-169 VYLATTKAGSP
+169 
-180 PTSTEFDA
+180 
-188 DSLARG
+188 
-194 HAELST
+194 
-200 FETERATRL
+200 
-209 IRYHS
+209 
-214 DDKEPLLRIV
+214 
-224 DPDSNIELGPGRIGE
+224 
-239 IWIHGKN
+239 
-246 VSTGYHNAD
+246 
-255 DALNRDKFQA
+255 
-265 SIREAS
+265 
-271 AGTPRSPWLRT
+271 
-282 GDLGFIVGDEFYIV
+282 
-296 GRMKDLIIQDGVN
+296 
-309 HYPDDIETTV
+309 
-319 KEFTGGRVAAFSVS
+319 
-333 DDGVEHLVIAAEVR
+333 
-347 TEHGPDKVTIMDFS
+347 
-361 TIKRLVV
+361 
-368 SALSK
+368 
-373 LHGLHVTDFLLVPP
+373 
-387 GALPKTTSGK
+387 
-397 ISRAACAKQYGA
+397 
-409 NKLQRSSNVPM
+409 M

-992 LDVVD
+992 LDVVG

-1602 IANAMTGRHSVYSL
+1602 IENAMTGRHSVYSL

-1816 RGPHR
+1816 RGPHP

>member
-1 MQYTSGSTANPRG
+1 
-14 VVLSMRNVTENVD
+14 
-27 QIIRNYFR
+27 
-35 HEGGAPRLP
+35 
-44 SSVVSWLPLYHDMG
+44 
-58 LMVGLFIPLFVGCP
+58 
-72 VILTSPEAFIR
+72 
-83 KPARWMQLLAKH
+83 
-95 QAPFS
+95 
-100 AAPNFAFDLAV
+100 
-111 AKTSEED
+111 
-118 MAGLDLGH
+118 
-126 VNTIINGAEQVQP
+126 
-139 NTITKFLRR
+139 
-148 FRPYNLM
+148 
-155 PAAVKP
+155 
-161 SYGMAEAV
+161 
-169 VYLATTKAGSP
+169 
-180 PTSTEFDA
+180 
-188 DSLARG
+188 
-194 HAELST
+194 
-200 FETERATRL
+200 
-209 IRYHS
+209 
-214 DDKEPLLRIV
+214 
-224 DPDSNIELGPGRIGE
+224 
-239 IWIHGKN
+239 
-246 VSTGYHNAD
+246 
-255 DALNRDKFQA
+255 
-265 SIREAS
+265 
-271 AGTPRSPWLRT
+271 
-282 GDLGFIVGDEFYIV
+282 
-296 GRMKDLIIQDGVN
+296 
-309 HYPDDIETTV
+309 
-319 KEFTGGRVAAFSVS
+319 
-333 DDGVEHLVIAAEVR
+333 
-347 TEHGPDKVTIMDFS
+347 
-361 TIKRLVV
+361 
-368 SALSK
+368 
-373 LHGLHVTDFLLVPP
+373 
-387 GALPKTTSGK
+387 
-397 ISRAACAKQYGA
+397 
-409 NKLQRSSNVPM
+409 M

-425 TADKLQKWFREYLS
+425 TADKLQKWFREYVS

-672 FLDIQGPSIVIDTA
+672 FLDIQGPPIVIDTA

-835 ALGMVFGRKRPGSGP
+835 ALGMVFCRKRPGSGP

-954 DVGGSGGGVVAWV
+954 DVGGSGGGVVALV

-1816 RGPHR
+1816 RGPHP

>member
-1 MQYTSGSTANPRG
+1 MVSR
-14 VVLSMRNVTENVD
+14 VLVHAYRV
-27 QIIRNYFR
+27 
-35 HEGGAPRLP
+35 
-44 SSVVSWLPLYHDMG
+44 SS
-58 LMVGLFIPLFVGCP
+58 
-72 VILTSPEAFIR
+72 
-83 KPARWMQLLAKH
+83 
-95 QAPFS
+95 
-100 AAPNFAFDLAV
+100 
-111 AKTSEED
+111 
-118 MAGLDLGH
+118 
-126 VNTIINGAEQVQP
+126 
-139 NTITKFLRR
+139 
-148 FRPYNLM
+148 
-155 PAAVKP
+155 
-161 SYGMAEAV
+161 
-169 VYLATTKAGSP
+169 
-180 PTSTEFDA
+180 
-188 DSLARG
+188 
-194 HAELST
+194 
-200 FETERATRL
+200 
-209 IRYHS
+209 
-214 DDKEPLLRIV
+214 
-224 DPDSNIELGPGRIGE
+224 
-239 IWIHGKN
+239 
-246 VSTGYHNAD
+246 
-255 DALNRDKFQA
+255 
-265 SIREAS
+265 
-271 AGTPRSPWLRT
+271 
-282 GDLGFIVGDEFYIV
+282 
-296 GRMKDLIIQDGVN
+296 
-309 HYPDDIETTV
+309 
-319 KEFTGGRVAAFSVS
+319 
-333 DDGVEHLVIAAEVR
+333 
-347 TEHGPDKVTIMDFS
+347 
-361 TIKRLVV
+361 
-368 SALSK
+368 
-373 LHGLHVTDFLLVPP
+373 
-387 GALPKTTSGK
+387 
-397 ISRAACAKQYGA
+397 
-409 NKLQRSSNVPM
+409 
-420 TDGSV
+420 
-425 TADKLQKWFREYLS
+425 
-439 THIECHPN
+439 N

-967 ISGKTASALAAQ
+967 ISGKPASALAAQ

-1816 RGPHR
+1816 RGPHP

>member
-1 MQYTSGSTANPRG
+1 MVSR
-14 VVLSMRNVTENVD
+14 VLVHAYRV
-27 QIIRNYFR
+27 
-35 HEGGAPRLP
+35 
-44 SSVVSWLPLYHDMG
+44 SS
-58 LMVGLFIPLFVGCP
+58 
-72 VILTSPEAFIR
+72 
-83 KPARWMQLLAKH
+83 
-95 QAPFS
+95 
-100 AAPNFAFDLAV
+100 
-111 AKTSEED
+111 
-118 MAGLDLGH
+118 
-126 VNTIINGAEQVQP
+126 
-139 NTITKFLRR
+139 
-148 FRPYNLM
+148 
-155 PAAVKP
+155 
-161 SYGMAEAV
+161 
-169 VYLATTKAGSP
+169 
-180 PTSTEFDA
+180 
-188 DSLARG
+188 
-194 HAELST
+194 
-200 FETERATRL
+200 
-209 IRYHS
+209 
-214 DDKEPLLRIV
+214 
-224 DPDSNIELGPGRIGE
+224 
-239 IWIHGKN
+239 
-246 VSTGYHNAD
+246 
-255 DALNRDKFQA
+255 
-265 SIREAS
+265 
-271 AGTPRSPWLRT
+271 
-282 GDLGFIVGDEFYIV
+282 
-296 GRMKDLIIQDGVN
+296 
-309 HYPDDIETTV
+309 
-319 KEFTGGRVAAFSVS
+319 
-333 DDGVEHLVIAAEVR
+333 
-347 TEHGPDKVTIMDFS
+347 
-361 TIKRLVV
+361 
-368 SALSK
+368 
-373 LHGLHVTDFLLVPP
+373 
-387 GALPKTTSGK
+387 
-397 ISRAACAKQYGA
+397 
-409 NKLQRSSNVPM
+409 
-420 TDGSV
+420 
-425 TADKLQKWFREYLS
+425 
-439 THIECHPN
+439 N

-630 GVFVGVSSTDYVRL
+630 GVFVGVSSADYVRL

-1816 RGPHR
+1816 RGPHP

>member
-1 MQYTSGSTANPRG
+1 
-14 VVLSMRNVTENVD
+14 
-27 QIIRNYFR
+27 
-35 HEGGAPRLP
+35 
-44 SSVVSWLPLYHDMG
+44 
-58 LMVGLFIPLFVGCP
+58 
-72 VILTSPEAFIR
+72 
-83 KPARWMQLLAKH
+83 
-95 QAPFS
+95 
-100 AAPNFAFDLAV
+100 
-111 AKTSEED
+111 
-118 MAGLDLGH
+118 
-126 VNTIINGAEQVQP
+126 
-139 NTITKFLRR
+139 
-148 FRPYNLM
+148 
-155 PAAVKP
+155 
-161 SYGMAEAV
+161 
-169 VYLATTKAGSP
+169 
-180 PTSTEFDA
+180 
-188 DSLARG
+188 
-194 HAELST
+194 
-200 FETERATRL
+200 
-209 IRYHS
+209 
-214 DDKEPLLRIV
+214 
-224 DPDSNIELGPGRIGE
+224 
-239 IWIHGKN
+239 
-246 VSTGYHNAD
+246 
-255 DALNRDKFQA
+255 
-265 SIREAS
+265 
-271 AGTPRSPWLRT
+271 
-282 GDLGFIVGDEFYIV
+282 
-296 GRMKDLIIQDGVN
+296 
-309 HYPDDIETTV
+309 
-319 KEFTGGRVAAFSVS
+319 
-333 DDGVEHLVIAAEVR
+333 
-347 TEHGPDKVTIMDFS
+347 
-361 TIKRLVV
+361 
-368 SALSK
+368 
-373 LHGLHVTDFLLVPP
+373 
-387 GALPKTTSGK
+387 
-397 ISRAACAKQYGA
+397 
-409 NKLQRSSNVPM
+409 M

-425 TADKLQKWFREYLS
+425 TADKLQKWFREYVS

-869 AGLIKAV
+869 TGLIKAV

-1816 RGPHR
+1816 RGPHP

>member
-1 MQYTSGSTANPRG
+1 
-14 VVLSMRNVTENVD
+14 
-27 QIIRNYFR
+27 
-35 HEGGAPRLP
+35 
-44 SSVVSWLPLYHDMG
+44 
-58 LMVGLFIPLFVGCP
+58 
-72 VILTSPEAFIR
+72 
-83 KPARWMQLLAKH
+83 
-95 QAPFS
+95 
-100 AAPNFAFDLAV
+100 
-111 AKTSEED
+111 
-118 MAGLDLGH
+118 
-126 VNTIINGAEQVQP
+126 
-139 NTITKFLRR
+139 
-148 FRPYNLM
+148 
-155 PAAVKP
+155 
-161 SYGMAEAV
+161 
-169 VYLATTKAGSP
+169 
-180 PTSTEFDA
+180 
-188 DSLARG
+188 
-194 HAELST
+194 
-200 FETERATRL
+200 
-209 IRYHS
+209 
-214 DDKEPLLRIV
+214 
-224 DPDSNIELGPGRIGE
+224 
-239 IWIHGKN
+239 
-246 VSTGYHNAD
+246 
-255 DALNRDKFQA
+255 
-265 SIREAS
+265 
-271 AGTPRSPWLRT
+271 
-282 GDLGFIVGDEFYIV
+282 
-296 GRMKDLIIQDGVN
+296 
-309 HYPDDIETTV
+309 
-319 KEFTGGRVAAFSVS
+319 
-333 DDGVEHLVIAAEVR
+333 
-347 TEHGPDKVTIMDFS
+347 
-361 TIKRLVV
+361 
-368 SALSK
+368 
-373 LHGLHVTDFLLVPP
+373 
-387 GALPKTTSGK
+387 
-397 ISRAACAKQYGA
+397 
-409 NKLQRSSNVPM
+409 M

-1359 SGMGLDWASVFS
+1359 SGMGLDWASAFS

-1630 ADMIVETVSNAII
+1630 ADMIFETVSNAII

-1816 RGPHR
+1816 RGPHP

>member
-1 MQYTSGSTANPRG
+1 
-14 VVLSMRNVTENVD
+14 
-27 QIIRNYFR
+27 
-35 HEGGAPRLP
+35 
-44 SSVVSWLPLYHDMG
+44 
-58 LMVGLFIPLFVGCP
+58 
-72 VILTSPEAFIR
+72 
-83 KPARWMQLLAKH
+83 
-95 QAPFS
+95 
-100 AAPNFAFDLAV
+100 
-111 AKTSEED
+111 
-118 MAGLDLGH
+118 
-126 VNTIINGAEQVQP
+126 
-139 NTITKFLRR
+139 
-148 FRPYNLM
+148 
-155 PAAVKP
+155 
-161 SYGMAEAV
+161 
-169 VYLATTKAGSP
+169 
-180 PTSTEFDA
+180 
-188 DSLARG
+188 
-194 HAELST
+194 
-200 FETERATRL
+200 
-209 IRYHS
+209 
-214 DDKEPLLRIV
+214 
-224 DPDSNIELGPGRIGE
+224 
-239 IWIHGKN
+239 
-246 VSTGYHNAD
+246 
-255 DALNRDKFQA
+255 
-265 SIREAS
+265 
-271 AGTPRSPWLRT
+271 
-282 GDLGFIVGDEFYIV
+282 
-296 GRMKDLIIQDGVN
+296 
-309 HYPDDIETTV
+309 
-319 KEFTGGRVAAFSVS
+319 
-333 DDGVEHLVIAAEVR
+333 
-347 TEHGPDKVTIMDFS
+347 
-361 TIKRLVV
+361 
-368 SALSK
+368 
-373 LHGLHVTDFLLVPP
+373 
-387 GALPKTTSGK
+387 
-397 ISRAACAKQYGA
+397 
-409 NKLQRSSNVPM
+409 M

-425 TADKLQKWFREYLS
+425 TADKLQKWFREYVS

-672 FLDIQGPSIVIDTA
+672 FLDIQGPPIVIDTA

-1316 PGGGLTSLIEASL
+1316 PGGGLTSLIEALL

-1816 RGPHR
+1816 RGPHP

>member
-1 MQYTSGSTANPRG
+1 M
-14 VVLSMRNVTENVD
+14 
-27 QIIRNYFR
+27 
-35 HEGGAPRLP
+35 
-44 SSVVSWLPLYHDMG
+44 
-58 LMVGLFIPLFVGCP
+58 
-72 VILTSPEAFIR
+72 
-83 KPARWMQLLAKH
+83 
-95 QAPFS
+95 
-100 AAPNFAFDLAV
+100 
-111 AKTSEED
+111 
-118 MAGLDLGH
+118 
-126 VNTIINGAEQVQP
+126 
-139 NTITKFLRR
+139 
-148 FRPYNLM
+148 
-155 PAAVKP
+155 
-161 SYGMAEAV
+161 
-169 VYLATTKAGSP
+169 
-180 PTSTEFDA
+180 
-188 DSLARG
+188 
-194 HAELST
+194 
-200 FETERATRL
+200 
-209 IRYHS
+209 
-214 DDKEPLLRIV
+214 
-224 DPDSNIELGPGRIGE
+224 
-239 IWIHGKN
+239 
-246 VSTGYHNAD
+246 
-255 DALNRDKFQA
+255 
-265 SIREAS
+265 
-271 AGTPRSPWLRT
+271 
-282 GDLGFIVGDEFYIV
+282 
-296 GRMKDLIIQDGVN
+296 
-309 HYPDDIETTV
+309 
-319 KEFTGGRVAAFSVS
+319 
-333 DDGVEHLVIAAEVR
+333 
-347 TEHGPDKVTIMDFS
+347 
-361 TIKRLVV
+361 
-368 SALSK
+368 
-373 LHGLHVTDFLLVPP
+373 
-387 GALPKTTSGK
+387 
-397 ISRAACAKQYGA
+397 
-409 NKLQRSSNVPM
+409 
-420 TDGSV
+420 
-425 TADKLQKWFREYLS
+425 
-439 THIECHPN
+439 
-447 EVSLDVPIRDLGL
+447 
-460 KSIDVLAIPGDLG
+460 
-473 DRFGFCIPDL
+473 
-483 AVWDNPSA
+483 
-491 NDLIDSLLN
+491 
-500 QRSAD
+500 
-505 SLRESHG
+505 
-512 HADRNTQGRGS
+512 
-523 INEPVAVIGV
+523 
-533 GCRFPGDIDGPER
+533 
-546 LWDFLTEKKCAI
+546 
-558 TAYPDRGFTNAGTFA
+558 
-573 ESGGFLKD
+573 
-581 VAGFDNRF
+581 
-589 FDIPPDEALRMD
+589 
-601 PQQRL
+601 
-606 LLEVSWEA
+606 
-614 LEHAGIIPESL
+614 
-625 RLSRT
+625 
-630 GVFVGVSSTDYVRL
+630 
-644 VSASAQQK
+644 SASAQQK

-1767 REERINRWRTAAAEA
+1767 REERINRWRTAAGEA

-1816 RGPHR
+1816 RGPHP

>member
-1 MQYTSGSTANPRG
+1 
-14 VVLSMRNVTENVD
+14 
-27 QIIRNYFR
+27 
-35 HEGGAPRLP
+35 
-44 SSVVSWLPLYHDMG
+44 
-58 LMVGLFIPLFVGCP
+58 
-72 VILTSPEAFIR
+72 
-83 KPARWMQLLAKH
+83 
-95 QAPFS
+95 
-100 AAPNFAFDLAV
+100 
-111 AKTSEED
+111 
-118 MAGLDLGH
+118 
-126 VNTIINGAEQVQP
+126 
-139 NTITKFLRR
+139 
-148 FRPYNLM
+148 
-155 PAAVKP
+155 
-161 SYGMAEAV
+161 
-169 VYLATTKAGSP
+169 
-180 PTSTEFDA
+180 
-188 DSLARG
+188 
-194 HAELST
+194 
-200 FETERATRL
+200 
-209 IRYHS
+209 
-214 DDKEPLLRIV
+214 
-224 DPDSNIELGPGRIGE
+224 
-239 IWIHGKN
+239 
-246 VSTGYHNAD
+246 
-255 DALNRDKFQA
+255 
-265 SIREAS
+265 
-271 AGTPRSPWLRT
+271 
-282 GDLGFIVGDEFYIV
+282 
-296 GRMKDLIIQDGVN
+296 
-309 HYPDDIETTV
+309 
-319 KEFTGGRVAAFSVS
+319 
-333 DDGVEHLVIAAEVR
+333 
-347 TEHGPDKVTIMDFS
+347 
-361 TIKRLVV
+361 
-368 SALSK
+368 
-373 LHGLHVTDFLLVPP
+373 
-387 GALPKTTSGK
+387 
-397 ISRAACAKQYGA
+397 
-409 NKLQRSSNVPM
+409 M

-1191 MLGHDVSIAAVNG
+1191 MLGHDVRIAAVNG

-1816 RGPHR
+1816 RGPHP

>member
-1 MQYTSGSTANPRG
+1 
-14 VVLSMRNVTENVD
+14 
-27 QIIRNYFR
+27 
-35 HEGGAPRLP
+35 
-44 SSVVSWLPLYHDMG
+44 
-58 LMVGLFIPLFVGCP
+58 
-72 VILTSPEAFIR
+72 
-83 KPARWMQLLAKH
+83 
-95 QAPFS
+95 
-100 AAPNFAFDLAV
+100 
-111 AKTSEED
+111 
-118 MAGLDLGH
+118 
-126 VNTIINGAEQVQP
+126 
-139 NTITKFLRR
+139 
-148 FRPYNLM
+148 
-155 PAAVKP
+155 
-161 SYGMAEAV
+161 
-169 VYLATTKAGSP
+169 
-180 PTSTEFDA
+180 
-188 DSLARG
+188 
-194 HAELST
+194 
-200 FETERATRL
+200 
-209 IRYHS
+209 
-214 DDKEPLLRIV
+214 
-224 DPDSNIELGPGRIGE
+224 
-239 IWIHGKN
+239 
-246 VSTGYHNAD
+246 
-255 DALNRDKFQA
+255 
-265 SIREAS
+265 
-271 AGTPRSPWLRT
+271 
-282 GDLGFIVGDEFYIV
+282 
-296 GRMKDLIIQDGVN
+296 
-309 HYPDDIETTV
+309 
-319 KEFTGGRVAAFSVS
+319 
-333 DDGVEHLVIAAEVR
+333 
-347 TEHGPDKVTIMDFS
+347 
-361 TIKRLVV
+361 
-368 SALSK
+368 
-373 LHGLHVTDFLLVPP
+373 
-387 GALPKTTSGK
+387 
-397 ISRAACAKQYGA
+397 
-409 NKLQRSSNVPM
+409 M

-425 TADKLQKWFREYLS
+425 TADKLQKWFREYVS

-672 FLDIQGPSIVIDTA
+672 FLDIQGPPIVIDTA

-876 LMVERGS
+876 LVVERGS

-1816 RGPHR
+1816 RGPHP

>member
-1 MQYTSGSTANPRG
+1 
-14 VVLSMRNVTENVD
+14 
-27 QIIRNYFR
+27 
-35 HEGGAPRLP
+35 
-44 SSVVSWLPLYHDMG
+44 
-58 LMVGLFIPLFVGCP
+58 
-72 VILTSPEAFIR
+72 
-83 KPARWMQLLAKH
+83 
-95 QAPFS
+95 
-100 AAPNFAFDLAV
+100 
-111 AKTSEED
+111 
-118 MAGLDLGH
+118 
-126 VNTIINGAEQVQP
+126 
-139 NTITKFLRR
+139 
-148 FRPYNLM
+148 
-155 PAAVKP
+155 
-161 SYGMAEAV
+161 
-169 VYLATTKAGSP
+169 
-180 PTSTEFDA
+180 
-188 DSLARG
+188 
-194 HAELST
+194 
-200 FETERATRL
+200 
-209 IRYHS
+209 
-214 DDKEPLLRIV
+214 
-224 DPDSNIELGPGRIGE
+224 
-239 IWIHGKN
+239 
-246 VSTGYHNAD
+246 
-255 DALNRDKFQA
+255 
-265 SIREAS
+265 
-271 AGTPRSPWLRT
+271 
-282 GDLGFIVGDEFYIV
+282 
-296 GRMKDLIIQDGVN
+296 
-309 HYPDDIETTV
+309 
-319 KEFTGGRVAAFSVS
+319 
-333 DDGVEHLVIAAEVR
+333 
-347 TEHGPDKVTIMDFS
+347 
-361 TIKRLVV
+361 
-368 SALSK
+368 
-373 LHGLHVTDFLLVPP
+373 
-387 GALPKTTSGK
+387 
-397 ISRAACAKQYGA
+397 
-409 NKLQRSSNVPM
+409 M

-835 ALGMVFGRKRPGSGP
+835 ALGMVFGRKRTGSGP

>member
-1 MQYTSGSTANPRG
+1 
-14 VVLSMRNVTENVD
+14 
-27 QIIRNYFR
+27 
-35 HEGGAPRLP
+35 
-44 SSVVSWLPLYHDMG
+44 
-58 LMVGLFIPLFVGCP
+58 
-72 VILTSPEAFIR
+72 
-83 KPARWMQLLAKH
+83 
-95 QAPFS
+95 
-100 AAPNFAFDLAV
+100 
-111 AKTSEED
+111 
-118 MAGLDLGH
+118 
-126 VNTIINGAEQVQP
+126 
-139 NTITKFLRR
+139 
-148 FRPYNLM
+148 
-155 PAAVKP
+155 
-161 SYGMAEAV
+161 
-169 VYLATTKAGSP
+169 
-180 PTSTEFDA
+180 
-188 DSLARG
+188 
-194 HAELST
+194 
-200 FETERATRL
+200 
-209 IRYHS
+209 
-214 DDKEPLLRIV
+214 
-224 DPDSNIELGPGRIGE
+224 
-239 IWIHGKN
+239 
-246 VSTGYHNAD
+246 
-255 DALNRDKFQA
+255 
-265 SIREAS
+265 
-271 AGTPRSPWLRT
+271 
-282 GDLGFIVGDEFYIV
+282 
-296 GRMKDLIIQDGVN
+296 
-309 HYPDDIETTV
+309 
-319 KEFTGGRVAAFSVS
+319 
-333 DDGVEHLVIAAEVR
+333 
-347 TEHGPDKVTIMDFS
+347 
-361 TIKRLVV
+361 
-368 SALSK
+368 
-373 LHGLHVTDFLLVPP
+373 
-387 GALPKTTSGK
+387 
-397 ISRAACAKQYGA
+397 
-409 NKLQRSSNVPM
+409 M

-523 INEPVAVIGV
+523 INGPVAVIGV

-1117 AVEVALYRLLMSWGV
+1117 AVEVALYRLVMSWGV

-1533 LFLQAC
+1533 VFLQAC

-1816 RGPHR
+1816 RGPHP

>member
-1 MQYTSGSTANPRG
+1 
-14 VVLSMRNVTENVD
+14 
-27 QIIRNYFR
+27 
-35 HEGGAPRLP
+35 
-44 SSVVSWLPLYHDMG
+44 
-58 LMVGLFIPLFVGCP
+58 
-72 VILTSPEAFIR
+72 
-83 KPARWMQLLAKH
+83 
-95 QAPFS
+95 
-100 AAPNFAFDLAV
+100 
-111 AKTSEED
+111 
-118 MAGLDLGH
+118 
-126 VNTIINGAEQVQP
+126 
-139 NTITKFLRR
+139 
-148 FRPYNLM
+148 
-155 PAAVKP
+155 
-161 SYGMAEAV
+161 
-169 VYLATTKAGSP
+169 
-180 PTSTEFDA
+180 
-188 DSLARG
+188 
-194 HAELST
+194 
-200 FETERATRL
+200 
-209 IRYHS
+209 
-214 DDKEPLLRIV
+214 
-224 DPDSNIELGPGRIGE
+224 
-239 IWIHGKN
+239 
-246 VSTGYHNAD
+246 
-255 DALNRDKFQA
+255 
-265 SIREAS
+265 
-271 AGTPRSPWLRT
+271 
-282 GDLGFIVGDEFYIV
+282 
-296 GRMKDLIIQDGVN
+296 
-309 HYPDDIETTV
+309 
-319 KEFTGGRVAAFSVS
+319 
-333 DDGVEHLVIAAEVR
+333 
-347 TEHGPDKVTIMDFS
+347 
-361 TIKRLVV
+361 
-368 SALSK
+368 
-373 LHGLHVTDFLLVPP
+373 
-387 GALPKTTSGK
+387 
-397 ISRAACAKQYGA
+397 
-409 NKLQRSSNVPM
+409 M

-425 TADKLQKWFREYLS
+425 TADKLQKWFREYVS

-856 KPNIGHLEGAAGI
+856 KPNIGNLEGAAGI

-1117 AVEVALYRLLMSWGV
+1117 AVEGALYRLLMSWGV

-1816 RGPHR
+1816 RGPHP

>member
-1 MQYTSGSTANPRG
+1 
-14 VVLSMRNVTENVD
+14 
-27 QIIRNYFR
+27 
-35 HEGGAPRLP
+35 
-44 SSVVSWLPLYHDMG
+44 
-58 LMVGLFIPLFVGCP
+58 
-72 VILTSPEAFIR
+72 
-83 KPARWMQLLAKH
+83 
-95 QAPFS
+95 
-100 AAPNFAFDLAV
+100 
-111 AKTSEED
+111 
-118 MAGLDLGH
+118 
-126 VNTIINGAEQVQP
+126 
-139 NTITKFLRR
+139 
-148 FRPYNLM
+148 
-155 PAAVKP
+155 
-161 SYGMAEAV
+161 
-169 VYLATTKAGSP
+169 
-180 PTSTEFDA
+180 
-188 DSLARG
+188 
-194 HAELST
+194 
-200 FETERATRL
+200 
-209 IRYHS
+209 
-214 DDKEPLLRIV
+214 
-224 DPDSNIELGPGRIGE
+224 
-239 IWIHGKN
+239 
-246 VSTGYHNAD
+246 
-255 DALNRDKFQA
+255 
-265 SIREAS
+265 
-271 AGTPRSPWLRT
+271 
-282 GDLGFIVGDEFYIV
+282 
-296 GRMKDLIIQDGVN
+296 
-309 HYPDDIETTV
+309 
-319 KEFTGGRVAAFSVS
+319 
-333 DDGVEHLVIAAEVR
+333 
-347 TEHGPDKVTIMDFS
+347 
-361 TIKRLVV
+361 
-368 SALSK
+368 
-373 LHGLHVTDFLLVPP
+373 
-387 GALPKTTSGK
+387 
-397 ISRAACAKQYGA
+397 
-409 NKLQRSSNVPM
+409 M

-944 VGADTVSGRA
+944 VGTDTVSGRA

-1816 RGPHR
+1816 RGPHP

>member
-1 MQYTSGSTANPRG
+1 MVSR
-14 VVLSMRNVTENVD
+14 VLVHAYRV
-27 QIIRNYFR
+27 
-35 HEGGAPRLP
+35 
-44 SSVVSWLPLYHDMG
+44 SS
-58 LMVGLFIPLFVGCP
+58 
-72 VILTSPEAFIR
+72 
-83 KPARWMQLLAKH
+83 
-95 QAPFS
+95 
-100 AAPNFAFDLAV
+100 
-111 AKTSEED
+111 
-118 MAGLDLGH
+118 
-126 VNTIINGAEQVQP
+126 
-139 NTITKFLRR
+139 
-148 FRPYNLM
+148 
-155 PAAVKP
+155 
-161 SYGMAEAV
+161 
-169 VYLATTKAGSP
+169 
-180 PTSTEFDA
+180 
-188 DSLARG
+188 
-194 HAELST
+194 
-200 FETERATRL
+200 
-209 IRYHS
+209 
-214 DDKEPLLRIV
+214 
-224 DPDSNIELGPGRIGE
+224 
-239 IWIHGKN
+239 
-246 VSTGYHNAD
+246 
-255 DALNRDKFQA
+255 
-265 SIREAS
+265 
-271 AGTPRSPWLRT
+271 
-282 GDLGFIVGDEFYIV
+282 
-296 GRMKDLIIQDGVN
+296 
-309 HYPDDIETTV
+309 
-319 KEFTGGRVAAFSVS
+319 
-333 DDGVEHLVIAAEVR
+333 
-347 TEHGPDKVTIMDFS
+347 
-361 TIKRLVV
+361 
-368 SALSK
+368 
-373 LHGLHVTDFLLVPP
+373 
-387 GALPKTTSGK
+387 
-397 ISRAACAKQYGA
+397 
-409 NKLQRSSNVPM
+409 
-420 TDGSV
+420 
-425 TADKLQKWFREYLS
+425 
-439 THIECHPN
+439 N

-546 LWDFLTEKKCAI
+546 LWHFLTEKKCAI

-1816 RGPHR
+1816 RGPHP

>member
-1 MQYTSGSTANPRG
+1 
-14 VVLSMRNVTENVD
+14 
-27 QIIRNYFR
+27 
-35 HEGGAPRLP
+35 
-44 SSVVSWLPLYHDMG
+44 
-58 LMVGLFIPLFVGCP
+58 
-72 VILTSPEAFIR
+72 
-83 KPARWMQLLAKH
+83 
-95 QAPFS
+95 
-100 AAPNFAFDLAV
+100 
-111 AKTSEED
+111 
-118 MAGLDLGH
+118 
-126 VNTIINGAEQVQP
+126 
-139 NTITKFLRR
+139 
-148 FRPYNLM
+148 
-155 PAAVKP
+155 
-161 SYGMAEAV
+161 
-169 VYLATTKAGSP
+169 
-180 PTSTEFDA
+180 
-188 DSLARG
+188 
-194 HAELST
+194 
-200 FETERATRL
+200 
-209 IRYHS
+209 
-214 DDKEPLLRIV
+214 
-224 DPDSNIELGPGRIGE
+224 
-239 IWIHGKN
+239 
-246 VSTGYHNAD
+246 
-255 DALNRDKFQA
+255 
-265 SIREAS
+265 
-271 AGTPRSPWLRT
+271 
-282 GDLGFIVGDEFYIV
+282 
-296 GRMKDLIIQDGVN
+296 
-309 HYPDDIETTV
+309 
-319 KEFTGGRVAAFSVS
+319 
-333 DDGVEHLVIAAEVR
+333 
-347 TEHGPDKVTIMDFS
+347 
-361 TIKRLVV
+361 
-368 SALSK
+368 
-373 LHGLHVTDFLLVPP
+373 
-387 GALPKTTSGK
+387 
-397 ISRAACAKQYGA
+397 
-409 NKLQRSSNVPM
+409 M

-425 TADKLQKWFREYLS
+425 TADKLQKWFREYVS

-1030 VAGRPEAGVVCGVG
+1030 VAGRAEAGVVCGVG

-1816 RGPHR
+1816 RGPHP

>member
-1 MQYTSGSTANPRG
+1 
-14 VVLSMRNVTENVD
+14 
-27 QIIRNYFR
+27 
-35 HEGGAPRLP
+35 
-44 SSVVSWLPLYHDMG
+44 
-58 LMVGLFIPLFVGCP
+58 
-72 VILTSPEAFIR
+72 
-83 KPARWMQLLAKH
+83 
-95 QAPFS
+95 
-100 AAPNFAFDLAV
+100 
-111 AKTSEED
+111 
-118 MAGLDLGH
+118 
-126 VNTIINGAEQVQP
+126 
-139 NTITKFLRR
+139 
-148 FRPYNLM
+148 
-155 PAAVKP
+155 
-161 SYGMAEAV
+161 
-169 VYLATTKAGSP
+169 
-180 PTSTEFDA
+180 
-188 DSLARG
+188 
-194 HAELST
+194 
-200 FETERATRL
+200 
-209 IRYHS
+209 
-214 DDKEPLLRIV
+214 
-224 DPDSNIELGPGRIGE
+224 
-239 IWIHGKN
+239 
-246 VSTGYHNAD
+246 
-255 DALNRDKFQA
+255 
-265 SIREAS
+265 
-271 AGTPRSPWLRT
+271 
-282 GDLGFIVGDEFYIV
+282 
-296 GRMKDLIIQDGVN
+296 
-309 HYPDDIETTV
+309 
-319 KEFTGGRVAAFSVS
+319 
-333 DDGVEHLVIAAEVR
+333 
-347 TEHGPDKVTIMDFS
+347 
-361 TIKRLVV
+361 
-368 SALSK
+368 
-373 LHGLHVTDFLLVPP
+373 
-387 GALPKTTSGK
+387 
-397 ISRAACAKQYGA
+397 
-409 NKLQRSSNVPM
+409 
-420 TDGSV
+420 
-425 TADKLQKWFREYLS
+425 
-439 THIECHPN
+439 
-447 EVSLDVPIRDLGL
+447 
-460 KSIDVLAIPGDLG
+460 
-473 DRFGFCIPDL
+473 
-483 AVWDNPSA
+483 
-491 NDLIDSLLN
+491 
-500 QRSAD
+500 
-505 SLRESHG
+505 
-512 HADRNTQGRGS
+512 
-523 INEPVAVIGV
+523 
-533 GCRFPGDIDGPER
+533 
-546 LWDFLTEKKCAI
+546 
-558 TAYPDRGFTNAGTFA
+558 
-573 ESGGFLKD
+573 
-581 VAGFDNRF
+581 
-589 FDIPPDEALRMD
+589 
-601 PQQRL
+601 
-606 LLEVSWEA
+606 
-614 LEHAGIIPESL
+614 
-625 RLSRT
+625 
-630 GVFVGVSSTDYVRL
+630 
-644 VSASAQQK
+644 
-652 STIWDNTGG
+652 DNTGG

-1117 AVEVALYRLLMSWGV
+1117 AVEVALYRLVMSWGV

-1533 LFLQAC
+1533 VFLQAC

-1630 ADMIVETVSNAII
+1630 SDMIVETVSNAII

-1816 RGPHR
+1816 RGPHP

>member
-1 MQYTSGSTANPRG
+1 
-14 VVLSMRNVTENVD
+14 
-27 QIIRNYFR
+27 
-35 HEGGAPRLP
+35 
-44 SSVVSWLPLYHDMG
+44 
-58 LMVGLFIPLFVGCP
+58 
-72 VILTSPEAFIR
+72 
-83 KPARWMQLLAKH
+83 
-95 QAPFS
+95 
-100 AAPNFAFDLAV
+100 
-111 AKTSEED
+111 
-118 MAGLDLGH
+118 
-126 VNTIINGAEQVQP
+126 
-139 NTITKFLRR
+139 
-148 FRPYNLM
+148 
-155 PAAVKP
+155 
-161 SYGMAEAV
+161 
-169 VYLATTKAGSP
+169 
-180 PTSTEFDA
+180 
-188 DSLARG
+188 
-194 HAELST
+194 
-200 FETERATRL
+200 
-209 IRYHS
+209 
-214 DDKEPLLRIV
+214 
-224 DPDSNIELGPGRIGE
+224 
-239 IWIHGKN
+239 
-246 VSTGYHNAD
+246 
-255 DALNRDKFQA
+255 
-265 SIREAS
+265 
-271 AGTPRSPWLRT
+271 
-282 GDLGFIVGDEFYIV
+282 
-296 GRMKDLIIQDGVN
+296 
-309 HYPDDIETTV
+309 
-319 KEFTGGRVAAFSVS
+319 
-333 DDGVEHLVIAAEVR
+333 
-347 TEHGPDKVTIMDFS
+347 
-361 TIKRLVV
+361 
-368 SALSK
+368 
-373 LHGLHVTDFLLVPP
+373 
-387 GALPKTTSGK
+387 
-397 ISRAACAKQYGA
+397 
-409 NKLQRSSNVPM
+409 M

-533 GCRFPGDIDGPER
+533 GGRFPGDIDGPER

>member
-1 MQYTSGSTANPRG
+1 MVSR
-14 VVLSMRNVTENVD
+14 VLVHAYRV
-27 QIIRNYFR
+27 
-35 HEGGAPRLP
+35 
-44 SSVVSWLPLYHDMG
+44 SS
-58 LMVGLFIPLFVGCP
+58 
-72 VILTSPEAFIR
+72 
-83 KPARWMQLLAKH
+83 
-95 QAPFS
+95 
-100 AAPNFAFDLAV
+100 
-111 AKTSEED
+111 
-118 MAGLDLGH
+118 
-126 VNTIINGAEQVQP
+126 
-139 NTITKFLRR
+139 
-148 FRPYNLM
+148 
-155 PAAVKP
+155 
-161 SYGMAEAV
+161 
-169 VYLATTKAGSP
+169 
-180 PTSTEFDA
+180 
-188 DSLARG
+188 
-194 HAELST
+194 
-200 FETERATRL
+200 
-209 IRYHS
+209 
-214 DDKEPLLRIV
+214 
-224 DPDSNIELGPGRIGE
+224 
-239 IWIHGKN
+239 
-246 VSTGYHNAD
+246 
-255 DALNRDKFQA
+255 
-265 SIREAS
+265 
-271 AGTPRSPWLRT
+271 
-282 GDLGFIVGDEFYIV
+282 
-296 GRMKDLIIQDGVN
+296 
-309 HYPDDIETTV
+309 
-319 KEFTGGRVAAFSVS
+319 
-333 DDGVEHLVIAAEVR
+333 
-347 TEHGPDKVTIMDFS
+347 
-361 TIKRLVV
+361 
-368 SALSK
+368 
-373 LHGLHVTDFLLVPP
+373 
-387 GALPKTTSGK
+387 
-397 ISRAACAKQYGA
+397 
-409 NKLQRSSNVPM
+409 
-420 TDGSV
+420 
-425 TADKLQKWFREYLS
+425 
-439 THIECHPN
+439 N

-1191 MLGHDVSIAAVNG
+1191 MLGDDVSIAAVNG

-1816 RGPHR
+1816 RGPHP

>member
-1 MQYTSGSTANPRG
+1 
-14 VVLSMRNVTENVD
+14 
-27 QIIRNYFR
+27 
-35 HEGGAPRLP
+35 
-44 SSVVSWLPLYHDMG
+44 
-58 LMVGLFIPLFVGCP
+58 
-72 VILTSPEAFIR
+72 
-83 KPARWMQLLAKH
+83 
-95 QAPFS
+95 
-100 AAPNFAFDLAV
+100 
-111 AKTSEED
+111 
-118 MAGLDLGH
+118 
-126 VNTIINGAEQVQP
+126 
-139 NTITKFLRR
+139 
-148 FRPYNLM
+148 
-155 PAAVKP
+155 
-161 SYGMAEAV
+161 
-169 VYLATTKAGSP
+169 
-180 PTSTEFDA
+180 
-188 DSLARG
+188 
-194 HAELST
+194 
-200 FETERATRL
+200 
-209 IRYHS
+209 
-214 DDKEPLLRIV
+214 
-224 DPDSNIELGPGRIGE
+224 
-239 IWIHGKN
+239 
-246 VSTGYHNAD
+246 
-255 DALNRDKFQA
+255 
-265 SIREAS
+265 
-271 AGTPRSPWLRT
+271 
-282 GDLGFIVGDEFYIV
+282 
-296 GRMKDLIIQDGVN
+296 
-309 HYPDDIETTV
+309 
-319 KEFTGGRVAAFSVS
+319 
-333 DDGVEHLVIAAEVR
+333 
-347 TEHGPDKVTIMDFS
+347 
-361 TIKRLVV
+361 
-368 SALSK
+368 
-373 LHGLHVTDFLLVPP
+373 
-387 GALPKTTSGK
+387 
-397 ISRAACAKQYGA
+397 
-409 NKLQRSSNVPM
+409 M

-491 NDLIDSLLN
+491 NDLIDSRLN

-1359 SGMGLDWASVFS
+1359 SGMGLDWASAFS

-1816 RGPHR
+1816 RGPHP